1 MFASTPI
8 VKEGAS
14 TLSFPT
20 TIKGDDSTVNED
32 SSSVIMVAFE
42 EDFLWREILNLVI
55 QARPLVGC
63 AS

>member
-1 MFASTPI
+1 
-8 VKEGAS
+8 
-14 TLSFPT
+14 
-20 TIKGDDSTVNED
+20 VNED

-42 EDFLWREILNLVI
+42 GDFLWREILNLVI